1 MVKNNVL
8 VQEST
13 AYENCIGQKEA
24 DQKMITLSDFMEIG
38 DVEEQE
44 NDFTDKEWKKHWK
57 GMPEY
62 EQEDNPSYKKI
73 YVSFRNEEDY
83 QEFAKL
89 IDQNLSIKTKSIW
102 YPKLD
107 REANSLLRWIEE
119 DDQS

>member
-1 MVKNNVL
+1 MEKNNV
-8 VQEST
+8 VVEETT
-13 AYENCIGQKEA
+13 AYENCIGQKETNH
-24 DQKMITLSDFMEIG
+24 KMITLSDFMEI
-38 DVEEQE
+38 DDTDQQPEI
-44 NDFTDKEWKKHWK
+44 DLSDKEWKKHWK

-107 REANSLLRWIEE
+107 REANSLLRWIET
-119 DDQS
+119 DD